1 MQTNVHHEVVI
12 LARMGEIAL
21 KGLNRGKFEHQLI
34 ANLSYRLREFGKFRV
49 FQSQSRLWIEPRND
63 YSADADPQGKTHE
76 MTVSSV
82 ETDQILRATTEVF
95 GIVSASPVWK
105 FDGQFDALSDK
116 SVEFV
121 ESLLNKHEYKTFKV
135 ETKRGDKRFPM
146 ESPEICTEIGGRI
159 LEKFPQLSVDVH
171 EPEFTL
177 YVEVREHMYI
187 YSEKIMGHRGL
198 PVGTAGK
205 AMLLLSGGIDSPV
218 AGYMMASRGMNL
230 EAIYF
235 HSYPYTSDQAKEKV
249 VELCRL
255 VSHYAGRMLLHV
267 VNFTDIQLELYKN
280 SPQDML
286 TITMRRIM
294 LQIAQRLAEKNNCR
308 ALITGESLGQ
318 VASQTL
324 EAIVLTDEVVSV
336 PIFRPLIGIDKDQT
350 VTMAR
355 RIGTFETSILPYED
369 CCTVFVAKH
378 PKTHPNRKDIEMAE
392 KNIDV
397 EKLVEQGLAGIETL
411 RI

>member
-1 MQTNVHHEVVI
+1 MQTYVHHEVVI

-49 FQSQSRLWIEPRND
+49 FQSQSRLWVEPKND
-63 YSADADPQGKTHE
+63 GSSGTDLNPAHDI
-76 MTVSSV
+76 TVSSA
-82 ETDQILRATTEVF
+82 ETDQILRAVTEVF

-121 ESLLNKHEYKTFKV
+121 EALLQKNEYKTFKV
-135 ETKRGDKRFPM
+135 EAKRGDKRFPM

-159 LEKFPQLSVDVH
+159 LENFPQLTVDVH

-187 YSEKIMGHRGL
+187 YSEKVMGHRGL
-198 PVGTAGK
+198 PVGSAGK

-235 HSYPYTSDQAKEKV
+235 HSYPYTSEQAKEKV

-255 VSHYAGRMLLHV
+255 VSHYAGRMQLHV

-294 LQIAQRLAEKNNCR
+294 LQIAERLAEINNCR

-324 EAIVLTDEVVSV
+324 EAIVLTDEVVSM

-392 KNIDV
+392 KHIDV
-397 EKLVEQGLAGIETL
+397 EKLVEQGIANIETL
-411 RI
+411 KI